1 LRARQRGGAPP
12 DGVQPLC
19 KLYAIA
25 YRVWIDEL
33 RPQRA
38 QRAHKRNGGAA
49 RSPQREDD
57 DAQPRGFDSAHD
69 APGQIVAAVEQLP
82 HAQRMAMLLVAVEA
96 LSYAEAAHVLGVPVN
111 TVVSRV
117 VRARE
122 AIGRQLAALQERHS
136 KAVAR

>member
-1 LRARQRGGAPP
+1 
-12 DGVQPLC
+12 
-19 KLYAIA
+19 
-25 YRVWIDEL
+25 
-33 RPQRA
+33 
-38 QRAHKRNGGAA
+38 
-49 RSPQREDD
+49 
-57 DAQPRGFDSAHD
+57 
-69 APGQIVAAVEQLP
+69 
-82 HAQRMAMLLVAVEA
+82 A